1 MFSELFAGLFDSLSK
16 HKNPAAIIAVI
27 VIIVSG
33 LGLYFIRFDNNV
45 EMMLPD
51 NDDIHKSMR
60 FLRESD
66 ISDKVILSFNLK
78 SSRHKTVDLI
88 AAVDNF
94 CASLNTPLITDV
106 VTGIAESNIM
116 GDMLDFLKY
125 VPQLTD
131 QKALNEIEEQI
142 TPQGVKKALFNNYR
156 NMLAPSGSFMS
167 GFISSDPLGVNYKY
181 LHALS
186 KLTNSFGYEI
196 NIKNSHFISADGTH
210 AMAILTTPVVLTD
223 GFGSKKLISYIKS
236 RIADLPDYVSADI
249 IAGHMHTISN
259 ETVIKKDIYLTLS
272 ISITLF
278 LLLFLFFFRDIKAV
292 LLFVIPL
299 ASVLAATNITFLFLN
314 KLSYFIIGMGGVI
327 AGIAVDYGI
336 HVYMAIRTGDGRPDS
351 VKKIFKP
358 VVTGA
363 FTTMGVFAAFFFSDV
378 PGYRQLAMFSII
390 SILICL
396 LCALFLLPNFLEKN
410 SYKPNGYNQ
419 KRAGLNK
426 NKFFNKL
433 ISDKLIVC
441 GWVSCMIFLLISCS
455 RLDFSNNIEQFD
467 GSAAEVL
474 QAEQNFHQVWGGTEQ
489 PAVFVVSGQTIE
501 AALEKNE
508 AIYKIAVKKTGED
521 NFTSFASIWQSAGSR
536 EANLRRWNK
545 FWEKNRTL
553 KLKKLIAQYGETY
566 NFREDAFSP
575 FFENLQSGMIINNIP
590 DKPEFFAALTKKF
603 VKNKK
608 DGFEILSFFPDK
620 EKYINPLLEISN
632 NVQGTFIVS
641 RKMFANIISESIGSE
656 IIYLAIIAG
665 IIIPLLACFFL
676 RDIKLSLISLV
687 PVLSS
692 IAAILGIL
700 PLMGMPMN
708 APSVIACMVV
718 TGLAID
724 YGIFMVYTCSHNLK
738 TGTYTAVTLSAATTL
753 IGAGVLVFAKHPML
767 FSIGVTLVT
776 GVFAGFIASI
786 IVIPA
791 LFRLRAQK
799 RNLFFKCAG

>member
-1 MFSELFAGLFDSLSK
+1 MFSDLFAGLFDSVSK
-16 HKNPAAIIAVI
+16 HKNLAATIAVI
-27 VIIVSG
+27 VILASG
-33 LGLYFIRFDNNV
+33 LGLFCIRFDNNV

-66 ISDKVILSFNLK
+66 ISDKVILSFNLD
-78 SSRHKTVDLI
+78 SSRYKTVDLI
-88 AAVDNF
+88 AAVDIF

-116 GDMLDFLKY
+116 DDMLDFLKY
-125 VPQLTD
+125 VPQLTE
-131 QKALNEIEEQI
+131 QETLNEIDKQI

-156 NMLAPSGSFMS
+156 NMLAPSGAFMS
-167 GFISSDPLGVNYKY
+167 GFISSDPLGINYKY

-196 NIKNSHFISADGTH
+196 NIKNSHFISADGIYSIV
-210 AMAILTTPVVLTD
+210 ILTTPVVLTG

-236 RIADLPDYVSADI
+236 RMVDLPDYITADI
-249 IAGHMHTISN
+249 IAGHLHTISN

-272 ISITLF
+272 ISTTVF
-278 LLLFLFFFRDIKAV
+278 LLLFLFFFRDIKAI
-292 LLFVIPL
+292 LLFLIPM

-396 LCALFLLPNFLEKN
+396 LCALFLLPNFLGKN
-410 SYKPNGYNQ
+410 DYKP
-419 KRAGLNK
+419 KKSSVNK
-426 NKFFNKL
+426 NTFLNKL
-433 ISDKLIVC
+433 IPDKLIVC
-441 GWVSCMIFLLISCS
+441 CWAACIVCLLISCS
-455 RLDFSNNIEQFD
+455 RLNFSNNIEQFD
-467 GSAAEVL
+467 GSTAEVL
-474 QAEQNFHQVWGGTEQ
+474 QAEQNFHQDWGGTEQ
-489 PAVFVVSGQTIE
+489 PAVFVVSGQTLE
-501 AALEKNE
+501 DALEKNE
-508 AIYKIAVKKTGED
+508 HIYKMAVKKIGKD
-521 NFTSFASIWQSAGSR
+521 HFTSFSSIWQSAKSR
-536 EANLRRWNK
+536 KENLRRWNK
-545 FWEKNRTL
+545 FWEKNRTV
-553 KLKKLIAQYGETY
+553 KLKKLIAQYGEPY
-566 NFREDAFSP
+566 NFREDAFDS
-575 FFENLQSGMIINNIP
+575 FFKNLQSGTIIKNIP
-590 DKPEFFAALTKKF
+590 DKPEFFAALTEKF

-608 DGFEILSFFPDK
+608 GGFEILSFFPDK
-620 EKYINPLLEISN
+620 EKFINSLSEVCKNSS
-632 NVQGTFIVS
+632 GAFIVS
-641 RKMFANIISESIGSE
+641 RNMFANIISESIGSE

-665 IIIPLLACFFL
+665 IIIPLLSLLFL

-692 IAAILGIL
+692 VAAILGLL

-718 TGLAID
+718 VGLAID
-724 YGIFMVYTCSHNLK
+724 YGIFMVYTCSHNSR
-738 TGTYTAVTLSAATTL
+738 TGTYTAVTLSAVTTL
-753 IGAGVLVFAKHPML
+753 VGAGVLVFAKHPML

-786 IVIPA
+786 VVIPA
-791 LFRLRAQK
+791 LFRLK
-799 RNLFFKCAG
+799 KEPSFSCAG